1 MSNENPQL
9 GEGFG
14 AKPHRQN
21 DRKASGMRK
30 MVVGAVMTVA
40 AVILGYFGIG
50 LFVEGYQEYTANDT
64 LAFSETVKADAPR
77 FGKLATPRLF
87 ANAKETL
94 TIAVDRGSDGS
105 IDAIWDVVTAI
116 RVVDRRASQATLG
129 AVGWLSRAFEALQ
142 PNQAYALIVNAG
154 ENFLVDAFQGTVE
167 PEILRYHG
175 LGTSTTAPA
184 ETDTGCG
191 TELTTQYNP
200 DSTRATGTLTEGSGT
215 NVFRTVA
222 TNTVDATVTIGEF
235 CLMSQAATGGGTMW
249 SRVLVSPTV
258 GLNSGDSLQSTYD
271 LTVE

>member
-1 MSNENPQL
+1 MSNENPHL

-21 DRKASGMRK
+21 DHKASGIRK
-30 MVVGAVMTVA
+30 MVLGGGMTVVA
-40 AVILGYFGIG
+40 LILGYFGIG
-50 LFVEGYQEYTANDT
+50 LFVEGYQEYRAGDT
-64 LAFSETVKADAPR
+64 LGVTEQFTADTGGTGAALKPPR
-77 FGKLATPRLF
+77 QMVGYLTLEVTRADGR
-87 ANAKETL
+87 KEHYGP
-94 TIAVDRGSDGS
+94 IH
-105 IDAIWDVVTAI
+105 
-116 RVVDRRASQATLG
+116 
-129 AVGWLSRAFEALQ
+129 
-142 PNQAYALIVNAG
+142 NLIVNAG

-271 LTVE
+271 LTIE